1 MHGIVLTS
9 LIRTELWNPW
19 DGVDMDLSILGPK
32 GVTVFGIVLGAIWA
46 VAFGIMAALTIKSLM
61 DLRHAGKE
69 SNPQKKNEAKKQ
81 LVWTASATIAIAVIP
96 TIFLIVIS
104 IANAVNAA

>member
-1 MHGIVLTS
+1 MHGIVLNS

-32 GVTVFGIVLGAIWA
+32 GVTVFGIVLGAVWA
-46 VAFGIMAALTIKSLM
+46 LGFGVMAVLTIKALM

-69 SNPQKKNEAKKQ
+69 SNPAKKNEAKKQ
-81 LVWTASATIAIAVIP
+81 VAWTASATIAIAVIP
-96 TIFLIVIS
+96 TLFLIVIS
-104 IANAVNAA
+104 VANAVNAA